1 MTRIPGLTT
10 FLASSVRR
18 LTRATSV
25 CSQRKLLVTRDLGP
39 DTMSLLYAREDLE
52 VVTWPEDRD
61 CERSWLLDNVP
72 GAAGAIVM
80 VTEKI
85 DEEVLERGESRLYMR
100 PSWQLSTSTTIYSGP
115 LILKSYQRPLLA
127 SVRRSPL
134 FFDTVQYMRSIEH
147 VDLQGLYRR
156 KIRLGYTPDVLN
168 NAVADVA
175 VMLALMAGRLAD
187 QGVTLVKEGKWPAH
201 NFGPFHFVGPQ
212 LSPVPSISTTRTVGF
227 LGFGRIAQATLAR
240 LAAFG
245 VTHCIYSTNPSS
257 PHDRERDAALAEQL
271 KLRAV
276 ARVDLDTLARDS
288 DVLILLA
295 PGGAA
300 TRHVID
306 EAFLRKMGS
315 RAVLVN
321 VARGTLVDSDALA
334 KALREGWIWGAAVDV
349 VEGEPQVGADH
360 PLVREPR
367 CVVVPHIGSATFETR
382 LGMVRTA
389 ATNALAGLDEVDMP
403 AELDVA
409 ARLARLTPRV

>member
-85 DEEVLERGESRLYMR
+85 DEEVLERAGPNLKVI
-100 PSWQLSTSTTIYSGP
+100 STT
-115 LILKSYQRPLLA
+115 
-127 SVRRSPL
+127 SVG
-134 FFDTVQYMRSIEH
+134 FEH